1 MNPPPP
7 LTIVL
12 FPSSVFYYC
21 NSVEI
26 GQKHELQP
34 LVDAIVKRRM
44 VEPSIFLL
52 EMCKPLVGCLRELY
66 GMSEPLL
73 HTLLGSSLAP
83 ALKRALQ
90 SSDDTEVLI
99 RALEDT
105 RDSGKSVDN
114 L

>member
-1 MNPPPP
+1 M
-7 LTIVL
+7 
-12 FPSSVFYYC
+12 
-21 NSVEI
+21 EI

-99 RALEDT
+99 RALEDA
-105 RDSGKSVDN
+105 RGSGKSVGN
-114 L
+114 V

>member
-1 MNPPPP
+1 M
-7 LTIVL
+7 
-12 FPSSVFYYC
+12 
-21 NSVEI
+21 
-26 GQKHELQP
+26 QP

-73 HTLLGSSLAP
+73 DTLLGSSLAP

>member
-1 MNPPPP
+1 MPTP

-12 FPSSVFYYC
+12 FPVAVFDYC

-26 GQKHELQP
+26 GDKQELQP
-34 LVDAIVKRRM
+34 LVDAIVRRRM

-66 GMSEPLL
+66 GISEPLL

-99 RALEDT
+99 RALEQA
-105 RDSGKSVDN
+105 RDGAKVV
-114 L
+114 

>member
-1 MNPPPP
+1 M
-7 LTIVL
+7 
-12 FPSSVFYYC
+12 
-21 NSVEI
+21 EI
-26 GQKHELQP
+26 GQKQDLQP

-66 GMSEPLL
+66 AVSEPLL

-90 SSDDTEVLI
+90 SSDDAEVLI
-99 RALEDT
+99 RALEET
-105 RDSGKSVDN
+105 RGGSRSV
-114 L
+114 